1 MNRQQKTEE
10 VEEITRL
17 FDGAQLV
24 VLTEYAGLDVASMVE
39 LRSSLRGADTA
50 YRVLKNTLA
59 KRATVDTDLEPLV
72 PHFKGPIGVVVAKE
86 DPAAAAKALVDFAK
100 THEALKITAGVLSGK
115 IVDAAAITALSK
127 LPSKDGLRAMLLG
140 ALMGVPRNMV
150 TVLAAVPRDF
160 VGVLAARQRSL
171 EEAA

>member
-1 MNRQQKTEE
+1 MNRQQKTDE
-10 VEEITRL
+10 VDEITRL
-17 FDGAQLV
+17 LDGAQLV

-39 LRSSLRGADTA
+39 LRSSLRKADTA
-50 YRVLKNTLA
+50 YRVLKNSLA
-59 KRATVDTDLEPLV
+59 KRATVETDLEQLN
-72 PHFKGPIGVVVAKE
+72 PHFKGPIGVVVSKE
-86 DPAAAAKALVDFAK
+86 DPAAAAKALMDFAK
-100 THEALKITAGVLSGK
+100 SHDALKITAGILAGKVL
-115 IVDAAAITALSK
+115 DASAIDALSK

-140 ALMGVPRNMV
+140 AMQGVPRNMV